1 MADVDCGEDVWHGR
15 KAERLHRLQVAS
27 SSARVSGVRCIYS
40 SRGEG
45 DEERMEMKKHNNQI
59 RRTKGHAKMIRTQFQ
74 LISAVQ

>member
-40 SRGEG
+40 SRG

-59 RRTKGHAKMIRTQFQ
+59 RRTKGHAKMIRIQFQ

>member
-45 DEERMEMKKHNNQI
+45 DEERMETKKHNNQI